1 MVEYRT
7 DEERLSAIINFFND
21 YKKFFVWGSVGLF
34 LIVLVFISVSNFRAN
49 QDSAAYSVYSK
60 WSEIDFSDE
69 SKAMEADS
77 LFNLLQDDYSSTG
90 FSNLALVIE
99 SSRLAEEKNL
109 DDALDLLY
117 NCLLYTSPSPR
128 DRTRSRMPSSA

>member
-49 QDSAAYSVYSK
+49 H
-60 WSEIDFSDE
+60 
-69 SKAMEADS
+69 
-77 LFNLLQDDYSSTG
+77 
-90 FSNLALVIE
+90 
-99 SSRLAEEKNL
+99 
-109 DDALDLLY
+109 DLHG
-117 NCLLYTSPSPR
+117 N
-128 DRTRSRMPSSA
+128 